1 MTKPFFSN
9 NTENTKS
16 IQIKKNIINLLINEG
31 NNTITELSKEL
42 DLSIPTITKFIN
54 ELNNQ
59 GLIMEYGKAQTSG
72 GRYPIMYGLKPDSL
86 YFLGADMSRHHL
98 NIALMNFK
106 GELVDFQMGIKYSF
120 ENTPESFDLLHNH
133 IKTFIDNVKVPK
145 ERLFNLNINISGRVN
160 PESGHSYSNFYFSEQ
175 PITEILS
182 EKLDFNV
189 GIDNDTRAM
198 ALGEYMSGTVDGAKN
213 VIFVNMSWGIGI
225 GLIIDGKPY
234 YGKSGFAGEFGHF
247 PTFDNEILCHCGKKG
262 CLETEASGMAI
273 HRMVVERI
281 KSGESSIL
289 SKKGIDLELITLTDI
304 LDAVKKEDPLC
315 IEIVE
320 QVGSVIGKY
329 IAGLINIFNPELV
342 IIGGQVSQAEDFL
355 LLQIK
360 SSVRKHSLNLV
371 NRDSKIVVSKLKQ
384 KAGIVGACM
393 VARSRLFDNN
403 HRDYK

>member
-1 MTKPFFSN
+1 MTKAFFSN
-9 NTENTKS
+9 SSKNTKS
-16 IQIKKNIINLLINEG
+16 IQIKKNIINLFINDG

-54 ELNNQ
+54 ELSEQ
-59 GLIMEYGKAQTSG
+59 ELIMEYGKVQTAG

-106 GELVDFQMGIKYSF
+106 GELVDFKMDIKYSF
-120 ENTPESFDLLHNH
+120 ENTPESFDLLHKH
-133 IKTFIDNVKVPK
+133 IKTFIDNVEVPR

-182 EKLDFNV
+182 EKLNFNV

-198 ALGEYMSGTVDGAKN
+198 ALGEYMSGIVEGEKN
-213 VIFVNMSWGIGI
+213 VVFVNISWGLGI

-281 KSGESSIL
+281 KNGESTIL
-289 SKKGIDLELITLTDI
+289 SKKAKDLDSLTLTDI

-320 QVGSVIGKY
+320 QVGSTIGKY
-329 IAGLINIFNPELV
+329 IAGLINILNPELV
-342 IIGGQVSQAEDFL
+342 IIGGQVSQAEEFL

-371 NRDSKIVVSKLKQ
+371 NRDSKIVTSKLKQ
-384 KAGIVGACM
+384 KAGILGACM

-403 HRDYK
+403 HKDM